1 MVKFKYQ
8 DESKSDKFKRIA
20 ALRTQRVLNDLR
32 LLGNCSNK
40 GTYSY
45 NEEDI
50 SKIFNAI
57 DKEIKRVKVL
67 FSKPNKG
74 FSL

>member
-1 MVKFKYQ
+1 MVKLKIK
-8 DESKSDKFKRIA
+8 DESKNDKFKRIA

-40 GTYSY
+40 GVYSY
-45 NEEDI
+45 KEEEVQR
-50 SKIFNAI
+50 IFSAI
-57 DKEIKRVKVL
+57 DREFKRIKIL
-67 FSKPNKG
+67 FSKPSNV